1 MRIEDKGKA
10 GFLIVQDKGKS
21 RALGKSGTSGLGK
34 KSSLESKAW
43 PKRAWIREG
52 KRPTETGFLGTHT
65 LYPILRHL
73 SRAKASIFWIIT
85 EMAAGVREPNGNGT
99 VLRSSVPRRTQGS
112 PAEVFLRFPSLSVS
126 PHLCGQLG
134 CVLPAS
140 VIYTTSKVFW
150 IIFPPIIS
158 CPECWVVAN
167 QEKNTKTQFLSW
179 G

>member
-21 RALGKSGTSGLGK
+21 RVLGKSGTSGLGK

-99 VLRSSVPRRTQGS
+99 VLRSSVPGRTQGS
-112 PAEVFLRFPSLSVS
+112 RPCLFHLIFAVSLAASFLLRWFIPHPRFSGSFSPPLFLAQSAE
-126 PHLCGQLG
+126 
-134 CVLPAS
+134 
-140 VIYTTSKVFW
+140 
-150 IIFPPIIS
+150 
-158 CPECWVVAN
+158 
-167 QEKNTKTQFLSW
+167 
-179 G
+179 